1 MFSVFY
7 VYMYIR
13 ILEQQTIEKEKN
25 DYKMKLKAL
34 LRDESI
40 DHEKLKNEEMI
51 LNEKLGQLKVCV
63 ETNVYLYIFMYFIL
77 YV

>member
-1 MFSVFY
+1 
-7 VYMYIR
+7 MYIR

-25 DYKMKLKAL
+25 DYKMKLNAL

-40 DHEKLKNEEMI
+40 DDEKLNNEEMI

-63 ETNVYLYIFMYFIL
+63 GTNVYLYIFTYFIL